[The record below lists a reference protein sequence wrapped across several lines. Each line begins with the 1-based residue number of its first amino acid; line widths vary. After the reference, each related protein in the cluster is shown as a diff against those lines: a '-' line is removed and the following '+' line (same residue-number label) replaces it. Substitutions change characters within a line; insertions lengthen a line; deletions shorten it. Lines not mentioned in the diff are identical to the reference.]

1 MNPII
6 QMIKNG
12 GNPEQIMLAMLEQQM
27 GQTPM
32 GQNLI
37 QLARQGNGAEI
48 ESIARNIFSQNGRD
62 FDSEFQ
68 KFRKEIGL

>member
-27 GQTPM
+27 GRTPM

-37 QLARQGNGAEI
+37 QLAQQGKTADI